1 MRRFSFLAIALAA
14 LVAAPTVAGRQQDP
28 VAFRATADVVMV
40 DVTVRSGRTAVT
52 GLTPRDFVLLDNG
65 VAQQIDGTTIEQVPV
80 DLTLI
85 LDVSDSTSEYIED
98 FKARAQTINRML
110 RPGDRVRLLG
120 VASEVTE
127 VFPFRASGTPLPVES
142 LRTRPGTSINDALLL
157 SLVRAP
163 DPGRRQLIVTF
174 TDAIDTTS
182 VSSASDVKTVAREA
196 RAVLHIALFGTSSEH
211 DGAIQMLRA
220 AAEATGGD
228 MYAPETF
235 GNAIDAFKQVFE
247 DFRHSYVLRYVP
259 HGVRAEG
266 WHDLKV
272 TLANPGDRRY
282 TISARK
288 GYVGGANK

>member
-1 MRRFSFLAIALAA
+1 MKRLRVLTIVLGP
-14 LVAAPTVAGRQQDP
+14 LVLMPAVFGRQQDP
-28 VAFRATADVVMV
+28 VAFRAAADVVMV
-40 DVTVRSGRTAVT
+40 DVSVRAGRSAVT
-52 GLTPRDFVLLDNG
+52 GLTPKDFVLLDNG

-85 LDVSDSTSEYIED
+85 LDVSDSTSPYIDD

-110 RPGDRVRLLG
+110 RPGDRVRLVG
-120 VASEVTE
+120 VAADVKE
-127 VFPFRASGTPLPVES
+127 VFPFRAGGAPLPVEA

-196 RAVLHIALFGTSSEH
+196 RAVLHIALFGTTSEH
-211 DGAIQMLRA
+211 DGAIQTLRA
-220 AAEATGGD
+220 AAEDTGGD
-228 MYAPETF
+228 MYSPETF
-235 GNAIDAFKQVFE
+235 SNAVDAFKQVFE

-259 HGVRAEG
+259 HDVRAEG
-266 WHDLKV
+266 WHDLTV

-288 GYVGGANK
+288 GYVGGAGK